1 MMEITQC
8 LHAAILVS
16 DLAKAEQFYSDILGL
31 HKIERPLNY
40 PGAWYQVG
48 QFQLHLMVHSHL
60 SIEPYNQGKWGR
72 NPHVAFAVDQLDE
85 MKQRLQAKGYPIQMS
100 ASGRAALFTQ
110 DTDGNV
116 IEISQS

>member
-1 MMEITQC
+1 MEITQC

-16 DLAKAEQFYSDILGL
+16 DLTKAEQFYSDILGL
-31 HKIERPLNY
+31 QKIERNLNY

-48 QFQLHLMVHSHL
+48 QFQIHLMVHSHL
-60 SIEPYNQGKWGR
+60 TIQQHNLEKWGR
-72 NPHVAFAVDQLDE
+72 NPHVAFAVNQLDLV
-85 MKQRLQAKGYPIQMS
+85 KQRLQTEGYPIQMS

-110 DTDGNV
+110 DADGNV

>member
-1 MMEITQC
+1 MEITQC

-16 DLAKAEQFYSDILGL
+16 DLAKAEQLYSDILGL
-31 HKIERPLNY
+31 QKIERNLNY

-48 QFQLHLMVHSHL
+48 QFQLHLMVHPHL
-60 SIEPYNQGKWGR
+60 TIQQHNQEKWGR
-72 NPHVAFAVDQLDE
+72 NPHVAFAVNQLDRV
-85 MKQRLQAKGYPIQMS
+85 KQRLQAEGYPFQMS

-110 DTDGNV
+110 DADGNI

>member
-1 MMEITQC
+1 MEITQC

-16 DLAKAEQFYSDILGL
+16 DLAKAEQFYSNILGL
-31 HKIERPLNY
+31 QKVERNLSY

-48 QFQLHLMVHSHL
+48 QFQLHLIVHPHL
-60 SIEPYNQGKWGR
+60 TIEPYNLEWGR
-72 NPHVAFAVDQLDE
+72 NPHVAFAVSDLDE
-85 MKQRLQAKGYPIQMS
+85 IKQHLQAEGYPFQMS

-110 DTDGNV
+110 DADGNV